1 MSKRNKKQKE
11 KLIKFYVHVFL
22 LLMTTIIFLI
32 IFNTTKT
39 DYIPFNDMG
48 TETSPE
54 IATVNVEIPQQHYNN
69 AIFEITAYCIENYPH
84 ICNNGNSQTT
94 ASGNA
99 PIPYKTVAVD
109 TSLIPFGTKLYIE
122 GIGEVIANDTG
133 GAIKGY
139 KLDLLVK
146 THQEALKF
154 GRKKINVM
162 Y

>member
-1 MSKRNKKQKE
+1 MSKRNKKQQE
-11 KLIKFYVHVFL
+11 KLIKLYVYFFVS
-22 LLMTTIIFLI
+22 LMIMLIFLI
-32 IFNTTKT
+32 AFNTTKIN
-39 DYIPFNDMG
+39 YIPFNDMG
-48 TETSPE
+48 TEPIPD
-54 IATVNVEIPQQHYNN
+54 IATVNIETHEQKPNN

-84 ICNNGNSQTT
+84 ICNNGDSHTT

-109 TSLIPFGTKLYIE
+109 TSLIPFGTKLYID

-133 GAIKGY
+133 SKIKGY

-154 GRKKINVM
+154 GRRKINVM